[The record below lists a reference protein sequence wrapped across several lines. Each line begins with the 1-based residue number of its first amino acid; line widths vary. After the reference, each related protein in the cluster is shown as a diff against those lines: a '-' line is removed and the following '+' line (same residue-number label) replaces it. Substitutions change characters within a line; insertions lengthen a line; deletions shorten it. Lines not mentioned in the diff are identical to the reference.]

1 MELSKE
7 ILVQEQ
13 EALKI
18 AKLLSNDL
26 RLQILCLLQENGAAT
41 VTEIMN
47 ALHAEQSR
55 VSHQLSELREYQ
67 MISATRSGR
76 QITYALT
83 DPHMME
89 LLNDLLEHA
98 NHVRLHREHGGI

>member
-1 MELSKE
+1 MELSEE
-7 ILVQEQ
+7 IFLKEQ

-18 AKLLSNDL
+18 AKLLANDL

-41 VTEIMN
+41 VTEIMT

-55 VSHQLSELREYQ
+55 VSHQLSALREYQ
-67 MISATRSGR
+67 MISATREGR
-76 QITYALT
+76 TITYSLT

-89 LLNDLLEHA
+89 LLQDLLDHA
-98 NHVRLHREHGGI
+98 NHVRLHRNHNDI

>member
-18 AKLLSNDL
+18 AKLLANDL

-47 ALHAEQSR
+47 ALHVEQSR